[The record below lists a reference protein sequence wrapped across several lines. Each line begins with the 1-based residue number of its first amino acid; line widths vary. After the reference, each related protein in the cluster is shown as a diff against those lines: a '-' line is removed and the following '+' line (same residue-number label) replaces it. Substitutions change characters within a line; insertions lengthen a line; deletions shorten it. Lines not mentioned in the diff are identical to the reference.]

1 MMILLKFDK
10 SETVATGHFLLLA
23 FIPLVNIMFPKKDG
37 GISVVAKK
45 RPAIGTFF

>member
-1 MMILLKFDK
+1 MIAIL
-10 SETVATGHFLLLA
+10 SIYTACHNN
-23 FIPLVNIMFPKKDG
+23 IPLKDG